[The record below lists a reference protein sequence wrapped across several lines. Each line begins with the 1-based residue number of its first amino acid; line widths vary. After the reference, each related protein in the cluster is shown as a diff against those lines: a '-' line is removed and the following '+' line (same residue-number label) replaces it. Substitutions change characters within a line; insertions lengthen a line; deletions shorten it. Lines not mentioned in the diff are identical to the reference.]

1 MSKSIKPLSTLNQ
14 ILLSQ
19 TKCFAFLFFC
29 FNKIAQYAFGS
40 IKLLSR
46 NFNSDWLAKKV
57 EGKIRNNFFSLANQ
71 N

>member
-1 MSKSIKPLSTLNQ
+1 MSKSIKLLST
-14 ILLSQ
+14 Q

-29 FNKIAQYAFGS
+29 FNKISQYAFES

-46 NFNSDWLAKKV
+46 NFNSDWLAKKFK
-57 EGKIRNNFFSLANQ
+57 GKIRNNFFSLANQ